1 MIFHFKHMVKKFFH
15 LKKFNLFL
23 SISTYTTV
31 LIAQQNPVNIS
42 SSIKSP
48 ARAGEVVSVEVSVSM
63 EDQWHIY
70 SIHKITEGPLPS
82 EITIS
87 GDAVGLLVLFSSL
100 NPNML
105 MTQGLIQKPITMQ
118 EILSLILFFD

>member
-1 MIFHFKHMVKKFFH
+1 MVKKFF
-15 LKKFNLFL
+15 LSKKFNLFL
-23 SISTYTTV
+23 SISTYTAV

-70 SIHKITEGPLPS
+70 SIHKITEGPLPT

-87 GDAVGLLVLFSSL
+87 G
-100 NPNML
+100 ML
-105 MTQGLIQKPITMQ
+105 
-118 EILSLILFFD
+118 